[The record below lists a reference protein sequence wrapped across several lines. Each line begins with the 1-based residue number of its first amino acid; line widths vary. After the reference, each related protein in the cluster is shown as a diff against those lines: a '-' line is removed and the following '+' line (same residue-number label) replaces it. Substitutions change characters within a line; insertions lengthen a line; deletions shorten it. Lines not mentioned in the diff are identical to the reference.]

1 LVSNHLLPQAGYTTL
16 SAVARADPLQLAA
29 AVEHLSGKAA
39 RLMVQ
44 AAQLLLIEK
53 SEALHEEADEVLLDL
68 SV

>member
-1 LVSNHLLPQAGYTTL
+1 
-16 SAVARADPLQLAA
+16 VARADPPQLAA

-53 SEALHEEADEVLLDL
+53 SEALHEEADEVLLNL
-68 SV
+68 